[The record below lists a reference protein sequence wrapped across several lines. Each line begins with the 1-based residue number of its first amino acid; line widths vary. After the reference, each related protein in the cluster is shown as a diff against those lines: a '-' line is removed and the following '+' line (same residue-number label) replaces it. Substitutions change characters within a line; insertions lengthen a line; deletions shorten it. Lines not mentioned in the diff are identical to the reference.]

1 MVFSSSV
8 FLLLFLPAVYLINA
22 FISNVVK
29 AKTIWSNCFLVLAS
43 LFFYAWGEPVLV
55 LLMIASVLLNWFC
68 GKRISAC
75 SGIGRKI
82 WLFIA
87 VAGDLSALG
96 YYKYADFMIRTVNG
110 LLGRELFV
118 SPQVALPI
126 GISFFT
132 FQAISYVADVQRGKT
147 EAAPHLM
154 DTALYISFFPQLIAG
169 PIVKYR
175 DIHQQIEKRT
185 VSRERTAEGFRRFIF
200 GLGKK
205 VLIANVLGLC
215 VDTVYS
221 YNPELIDPRAA
232 WIAAVAYTFQIYYD
246 FSGYS
251 DMAIGLGRMFGFDY
265 PENFNYPYM
274 SSSISEFWRRWH
286 ISLGVWFREYVYIP
300 LGGNRK
306 GKARTFL
313 NLAVVFLLT
322 GLWHGANI
330 SFVLWGLYHGFFII
344 IERAGLGKILDKKRF
359 IGMLYCFLAV
369 TFSWVLFRLEDGEAA
384 AMIVS
389 RMIRPWHYLQ
399 IAMIPTDAYL
409 DLKTAVML
417 IVSAAGAGV
426 LRGGIPEKW
435 KERWKNSVAEA
446 VFCTAV
452 LILCIAAIASDT
464 YNPFIYFQF

>member
-22 FISNVVK
+22 LVSNVLK

-55 LLMIASVLLNWFC
+55 LLMIAVILLNWFC
-68 GKRISAC
+68 GKRISSSA
-75 SGIGRKI
+75 GIRRKG
-82 WLFIA
+82 WLFLA

-96 YYKYADFMIRTVNG
+96 YFKYMDFLIRTVNG
-110 LLGRELFV
+110 LMGREMPAP
-118 SPQVALPI
+118 SQIALPI

-132 FQAISYVADVQRGKT
+132 FQAISYVIDIRRGKT
-147 EAAPHLM
+147 ETSASLIN
-154 DTALYISFFPQLIAG
+154 TALYISFFPQLIAG

-175 DIHQQIEKRT
+175 DICQQIEKRT
-185 VSRERTAEGFRRFIF
+185 VSWDRTAEGFRRFIF

-251 DMAIGLGRMFGFDY
+251 DMAIGLGKMFGFDY
-265 PENFNYPYM
+265 PENFNDPYL

-286 ISLGVWFREYVYIP
+286 ISLGTWFREYVYIP
-300 LGGNRK
+300 MGGNRK
-306 GKARTFL
+306 GRAWTYF

-322 GLWHGANI
+322 GLWHGANFTFI
-330 SFVLWGLYHGFFII
+330 LWGAFHGFFVI
-344 IERAGLGKILDKKRF
+344 IERAGFGKFLNKKRI
-359 IGMLYCFLAV
+359 IGMLYCFLTV
-369 TFSWVLFRLEDGEAA
+369 TFGWVLFRMEDAWSA
-384 AMIVS
+384 VMIVS

-399 IAMIPTDAYL
+399 IAAIPADAYL
-409 DLKTAVML
+409 DLKTVTML
-417 IVSAAGAGV
+417 IVSAAGAGA
-426 LRGGIPEKW
+426 LRKVVPEKW
-435 KERWKNSVAEA
+435 KEKWKNSAAEA
-446 VFCTAV
+446 VFCTVV